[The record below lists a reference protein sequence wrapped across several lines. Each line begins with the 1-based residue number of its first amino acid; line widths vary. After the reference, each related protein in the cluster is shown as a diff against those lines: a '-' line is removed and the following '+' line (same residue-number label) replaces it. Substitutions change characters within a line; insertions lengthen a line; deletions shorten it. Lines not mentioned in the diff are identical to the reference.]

1 MTGRETALVTG
12 AGGLLAHALVREL
25 RRRGVPTVAM
35 ERGELDV
42 TRAADVSRAV
52 AAARPTTVLH
62 CAAYTAVDRAESDE
76 FAAFAVNETGTA
88 NVARAAA
95 AAEALVVYPST
106 DYVFSGDASAP
117 YRPGDPTGPLSVYG
131 RSKLAGEHA
140 VRGSGACYLIVRTS
154 WLFGPG
160 GRDFVDAVIA
170 RSRRGEAIR
179 VVHDQTGSPTWT
191 MELAPALLDL
201 ASSGHEGVFH
211 LVGGGRATWWELA
224 CEALRLDGSAKLRV
238 EPVTT
243 EEYGAPAP
251 RPRRSVLDTSD
262 AEAALGR
269 ALPCWRESLAE
280 HLGVRGG
287 QGSSR

>member
-1 MTGRETALVTG
+1 MTG
-12 AGGLLAHALVREL
+12 AGGLLAHALMREL
-25 RRRGVPTVAM
+25 RRRGVPTTAM

-42 TRAADVSRAV
+42 TRAADVRRAV
-52 AAARPTTVLH
+52 AAVRPTTVLH

-76 FAAFAVNETGTA
+76 STAFAVNEAGTA

-95 AAEALVVYPST
+95 AVGALVVYPST
-106 DYVFSGDASAP
+106 DYVFSGDAETP

-131 RSKLAGEHA
+131 RSKLAGERA
-140 VRGSGACYLIVRTS
+140 VRRSGARCLIVRTS

-160 GRDFVDAVIA
+160 GRDFVDVVIE
-170 RSRRGEAIR
+170 RSRRGASIR

-201 ASSGHEGVFH
+201 ASSGREGVFH
-211 LVGGGRATWWELA
+211 LAGRGQATWWELA
-224 CEALRLDGSAKLRV
+224 CETLRLDGLAQSRV

-243 EEYGAPAP
+243 KEYGAPAP
-251 RPRRSVLDTSD
+251 RPRSSVLDTSD

-269 ALPCWRESLAE
+269 ALPCWRNSLAE
-280 HLGVRGG
+280 HLGALGRK
-287 QGSSR
+287 GSAP